1 MPWCVHSHDDTK
13 NDFQSTFWRFF
24 CCSYNF
30 VCNFSLSASLRNTL
44 NSVVWHV
51 CRANE
56 GYSTHRTHG
65 TTHWKV
71 PMSRHRNTHKHNR
84 SENRK
89 KANIP
94 IGIKVCTIYLNPWSG
109 WKLFCIA
116 DVVIRLSE
124 HCRSKPKAIRVVA
137 ARAYTREEKNK
148 KKRTEFMY
156 TCYYGGI
163 SFNLIWVIRIFGV
176 SIINICLSQLL
187 THLIR
192 LS

>member
-1 MPWCVHSHDDTK
+1 MCTFPWRYKEWFSVHLLALFLLFIQFRLQFFSFCLASQYAQFCGLTRL
-13 NDFQSTFWRFF
+13 QGQWRLQHTPNAWNNALKGTDVQTPK
-24 CCSYNF
+24 Y
-30 VCNFSLSASLRNTL
+30 
-44 NSVVWHV
+44 
-51 CRANE
+51 
-56 GYSTHRTHG
+56 THT
-65 TTHWKV
+65 
-71 PMSRHRNTHKHNR
+71 NR